1 MDDSKLLRPPQVA
14 TYLGVSR
21 AKAYQLIAQGD
32 IPAVRIGRLVRV
44 LRSDLDQFVE
54 RQRQP
59 AA

>member
-1 MDDSKLLRPPQVA
+1 MEDTKLLRPPQVA

-44 LRSDLDQFVE
+44 LRSDLDEFVE
-54 RQRQP
+54 RQRHT
-59 AA
+59 AI